1 VEKEL
6 LKVNNLKTSFYT
18 AEGKVTA
25 VNDVSFKVHE
35 GKVLGIVGE
44 SGCGKS
50 VTSMSIMRLLDD
62 SISKIEEG
70 EIIFEGTDILKL
82 SEKEM
87 NKIRGN
93 KLAMI
98 FQEPMTSL
106 NPVFTIGQQI
116 GEAIK
121 IHQGIKGKENKEKS
135 IEMLKLVG
143 IPMPEKIVNEYPHQL
158 SGGMRQRIMIAMAL
172 SCNPKL
178 IIADEPT
185 TALDVTIQAQVL
197 ELMKKL
203 SKDLKTSIILITHD
217 LGVIAEMAD
226 EVIVM
231 YSGKVVEECS
241 VQKIFEKAKHP
252 YTKGLLYSRAENVKK
267 GERLYNIPGM
277 VPNLND
283 MPSGCSF
290 NPRCEKCMDICKE
303 EMPKLIE
310 TEEGHKVRCW
320 LYSGKEV

>member
-1 VEKEL
+1 
-6 LKVNNLKTSFYT
+6 
-18 AEGKVTA
+18 
-25 VNDVSFKVHE
+25 
-35 GKVLGIVGE
+35 
-44 SGCGKS
+44 
-50 VTSMSIMRLLDD
+50 MRLLDD

-143 IPMPEKIVNEYPHQL
+143 IPTPEKIVNEYPHQL

-241 VQKIFEKAKHP
+241 VQNIFEKAKHP

-290 NPRCEKCMDICKE
+290 NPRCVKCMDICKE

>member
-1 VEKEL
+1 MEKEL

-143 IPMPEKIVNEYPHQL
+143 IPTPEKIVNEYPHQL

-241 VQKIFEKAKHP
+241 VQNIFEKAKHP

-267 GERLYNIPGM
+267 GERLYNILGM